1 MAPRKE
7 PVPRV
12 EAPRGAGRLGSEGW
26 GLDWQ
31 PRGGRSLPSGTR
43 LARAADK
50 SAWRISPV
58 ATSFWEAVRVSLN
71 FEFCPPFCPGVTFGD
86 SIWQMTPW
94 LKLVIPREPRNSRPR
109 GGRAA
114 LSGGGEGAG
123 RVGPEQSWND
133 WFRFPATG
141 CVPAVLSVRGSA
153 VVTGAAESVAISQP
167 ALLSDSAHAGDVWSG
182 WGSGL
187 EPLWG
192 GSELS
197 EGSSRGPPCRGWAPS
212 PMHGQSRGSP
222 GLRLRPP
229 SLRALPAELCRPAGL
244 TPTSAPPPSWAG
256 TRPARTAESAWVA
269 RCWSRSPSCSTAR
282 TMTVTRMMSWMVRST
297 GSSE

>member
-1 MAPRKE
+1 MDL
-7 PVPRV
+7 VS
-12 EAPRGAGRLGSEGW
+12 SEVGKQSKF
-26 GLDWQ
+26 L
-31 PRGGRSLPSGTR
+31 
-43 LARAADK
+43 
-50 SAWRISPV
+50 
-58 ATSFWEAVRVSLN
+58 
-71 FEFCPPFCPGVTFGD
+71 
-86 SIWQMTPW
+86 
-94 LKLVIPREPRNSRPR
+94 LKLPR

-244 TPTSAPPPSWAG
+244 TPPSAPDLPDPG
-256 TRPARTAESAWVA
+256 IEP
-269 RCWSRSPSCSTAR
+269 RSPALQTDSLLSEPPEKPYTYTHQHTHTALLNH
-282 TMTVTRMMSWMVRST
+282 
-297 GSSE
+297 EKE